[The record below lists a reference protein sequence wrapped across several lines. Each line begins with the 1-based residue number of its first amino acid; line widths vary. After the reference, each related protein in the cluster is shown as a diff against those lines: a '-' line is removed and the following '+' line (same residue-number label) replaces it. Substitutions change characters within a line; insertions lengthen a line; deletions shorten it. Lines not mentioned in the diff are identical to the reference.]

1 MAETTANL
9 LHILHA
15 HLTGREHEL
24 TEQDLSIIMP
34 RGNAGEFMYT
44 EVVTTTVTTTEYIME

>member
-1 MAETTANL
+1 MTDRKFPLMAETTTNL

-24 TEQDLSIIMP
+24 TEQDLSVLNKDKVP
-34 RGNAGEFMYT
+34 TENKDEFQ
-44 EVVTTTVTTTEYIME
+44 